1 MTSLHPITRP
11 GLSAADI
18 KMPGYNHGRNL
29 TCFCRM
35 GNPVLA
41 VFFICSLL
49 IFLARAFPSPRQH
62 DDLVGY
68 FFVHFYDREASVFA
82 HLSNGN
88 DPLSYQTLNRDD
100 AILVPTG
107 GTGGVRDPFLV
118 SSPDK
123 SKFWIIG
130 TDLLIEDTNWD
141 AATRTGSRSLYVWES
156 SDQLAEVV
164 GEAAG
169 MAWAPEAIWDADAG
183 QYLVYWSSRFY
194 DADDT
199 AHTGTATEDRIVYA
213 YTSDFQTFT
222 EATDYIVI
230 PGTPIID
237 LTILALSDGEYIR
250 FIKNKTD
257 LRVWSE
263 HSSNG
268 LFGTW
273 TKIRDGYVNPYV
285 TEGPLAFHDNEGKG
299 RIHLWLDEYGG
310 DTRVYGYVP
319 QYTDDGGVTWM
330 NGDRANFPTLTKH
343 GVVMP
348 VNQTQYGAI
357 KAKWA

>member
-1 MTSLHPITRP
+1 MH
-11 GLSAADI
+11 
-18 KMPGYNHGRNL
+18 
-29 TCFCRM
+29 
-35 GNPVLA
+35 NPAPLL
-41 VFFICSLL
+41 VFFIYPLL
-49 IFLARAFPSPRQH
+49 IFLARASPSPRKS

-68 FFVHFYDREASVFA
+68 FFVHFYDQEASIFA

-88 DPLSYQTLNRDD
+88 NPLSYQTLNSDS

-123 SKFWIIG
+123 TKFWIIG
-130 TDLLIEDTNWD
+130 TDLLIDDTNWD

-156 SDQLAEVV
+156 DDLVNWTSDWLAEVV
-164 GEAAG
+164 GETAG

-199 AHTGTATEDRIVYA
+199 AHTGTATEDRIVSA
-213 YTSDFQTFT
+213 YTSDFRTFT

-237 LTILALSDGEYIR
+237 LTILPLSDGEYIR
-250 FIKNKTD
+250 FIKNETD

-263 HSSNG
+263 RSSGG

-273 TKIRDGYVNPYV
+273 TKIGDGYVNPYV
-285 TEGPLAFHDNEGKG
+285 TEGPLAFHDNEVEG

-319 QYTDDGGVTWM
+319 QYTDDGGVTWV
-330 NGDRANFPTLTKH
+330 NGDRANFPSLTKH
-343 GVVMP
+343 GVVVP
-348 VNQTQYGAI
+348 VNQTQYDAI
-357 KAKWA
+357 EAKWA

>member
-11 GLSAADI
+11 SLSATDI
-18 KMPGYNHGRNL
+18 KMPRYEHGRNL
-29 TCFCRM
+29 TCFCQM

-41 VFFICSLL
+41 VFFIFSLL

-62 DDLVGY
+62 DHLVRY
-68 FFVHFYDREASVFA
+68 FFVHFYNREASIFA

-88 DPLSYQTLNRDD
+88 DPLSYQTLNSDD
-100 AILVPTG
+100 AILVPSG

-118 SSPDK
+118 SK
-123 SKFWIIG
+123 
-130 TDLLIEDTNWD
+130 
-141 AATRTGSRSLYVWES
+141 
-156 SDQLAEVV
+156 VV
-164 GEAAG
+164 GKAAG
-169 MAWAPEAIWDADAG
+169 MAWALKAIWDADAG

-199 AHTGTATEDRIVYA
+199 AHTGTAMEDHIIYT
-213 YTSDFQTFT
+213 YTSNFRTFT

-250 FIKNKTD
+250 FIKNETD
-257 LRVWSE
+257 LGMWSE
-263 HSSNG
+263 HLSGG

-273 TKIRDGYVNPYV
+273 TKIRDGYVNPYM
-285 TEGPLAFHDNEGKG
+285 TEGLLAFHDNEDES

-310 DTRVYGYVP
+310 DTQVYGYVP
-319 QYTDDGGVTWM
+319 QYTNDGGVTWM
-330 NGDRANFPTLTKH
+330 NGDRANFPTLMKH
-343 GVVMP
+343 GVVVP